1 MLLKVKD
8 VSVYYGKAVALKG
21 VSLEVPEGTVVTI
34 IGANGAGKSTIL
46 KALSGLVPLRSG
58 EVWFMNNRI
67 DKMAVYDI
75 VGLGL
80 VQVPEGRRLFPYLS
94 VLSNLKLGASLRKD
108 KAGIAKDMKMV
119 FDYFPILRDRINQQA
134 STLSGG
140 EQQMLAI
147 GRALLAKA
155 QLLLLDEPSLGLAP
169 IIVSELGQVIR
180 DINKKGISIL
190 LAEQNVPLALQV
202 ANTGYVLQ
210 AGRVILEG
218 KIANLKD
225 SSIVKRA
232 YLGG

>member
-1 MLLKVKD
+1 MLLRVKD
-8 VSVYYGKAVALKG
+8 VSVYYGKAMALNR
-21 VSLEVPEGTVVTI
+21 VSLEVSEGTVVTI
-34 IGANGAGKSTIL
+34 IGANGAGKSTVL
-46 KALSGLVPLRSG
+46 KALSGLVPLSSG

-67 DKMAVYDI
+67 DKMATYDI

-94 VLSNLKLGASLRKD
+94 VSDNLILGASLRKD
-108 KAGIAKDMKMV
+108 KAGIAEDLKMV
-119 FDYFPILRDRINQQA
+119 FEYFPVLRDRVNQQA
-134 STLSGG
+134 GTLSGG

-155 QLLLLDEPSLGLAP
+155 RLLLLDEPSLGLAP
-169 IIVSELGQVIR
+169 TIVSELGQVFR
-180 DINKKGISIL
+180 DINKKGVSIL
-190 LAEQNVPLALQV
+190 LAEQNVPLAFQV

-218 KIANLKD
+218 EIANLKD
-225 SSIVKRA
+225 NLIVKRA

>member
-1 MLLKVKD
+1 MLLRVKD
-8 VSVYYGKAVALKG
+8 IIVHYGKAVALNG
-21 VSLEVPEGTVVTI
+21 VSLEVPKGTVVTI

-46 KALSGLVPLRSG
+46 KALSGLVPLSSG

-67 DKMAVYDI
+67 DKMATYDI

-94 VLSNLKLGASLRKD
+94 VSDNLILGASLRKD
-108 KAGIAKDMKMV
+108 KAGIEEDMNIV
-119 FDYFPILRDRINQQA
+119 FEYFPVLKDRMKQQA
-134 STLSGG
+134 GTLSGG

-147 GRALLAKA
+147 GRALLSKAK
-155 QLLLLDEPSLGLAP
+155 LILLDEPSLGLAP
-169 IIVSELGQVIR
+169 IIVEELGAVIK

-190 LAEQNVPLALQV
+190 LAEQNIPLALDV

-218 KIANLKD
+218 EITSLED

>member
-1 MLLKVKD
+1 MLKVKD
-8 VSVYYGKAVALKG
+8 ISVYYGKAVALKG

-94 VLSNLKLGASLRKD
+94 VLTNLKLGASLRKD

-155 QLLLLDEPSLGLAP
+155 RLLLLDEPSLGLAP

-225 SSIVKRA
+225 SPIVKRA